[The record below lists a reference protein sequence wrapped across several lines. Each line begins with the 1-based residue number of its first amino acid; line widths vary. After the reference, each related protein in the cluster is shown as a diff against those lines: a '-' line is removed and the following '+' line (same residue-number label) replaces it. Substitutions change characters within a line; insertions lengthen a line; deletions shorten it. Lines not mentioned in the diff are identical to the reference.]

1 LKQREEQ
8 AVAAHA
14 VTVQAVLAAQK
25 AALEKYEPKKETQ
38 RQVAAQQALLMMNQ
52 RAVDI
57 ALSAQHAA
65 QSTGSQSSGAFRPPW
80 S

>member
-14 VTVQAVLAAQK
+14 IAAQAILAALK
-25 AALEKYEPKKETQ
+25 AALEKYEPKQEAQ
-38 RQVAAQQALLMMNQ
+38 RQVAVQQPLLMMNQ

-65 QSTGSQSSGAFRPPW
+65 QSIGS
-80 S
+80 